1 MKKNM
6 KNFWLLLIGMGI
18 AGTLVIESALHLFGI
33 VPVFIGCCGITLTA
47 GLYALIKH
55 SEEWLPILFVICV
68 CSAIILDYC
77 GAF

>member
-6 KNFWLLLIGMGI
+6 KNFWLLLISVGI
-18 AGTLVIESALHLFGI
+18 AGTLLIELALHLFGI

-47 GLYALIKH
+47 GLYVLIKH
-55 SEEWLPILFVICV
+55 SEEWLAILFVICI
-68 CSAIILDYC
+68 CSVIILDYC